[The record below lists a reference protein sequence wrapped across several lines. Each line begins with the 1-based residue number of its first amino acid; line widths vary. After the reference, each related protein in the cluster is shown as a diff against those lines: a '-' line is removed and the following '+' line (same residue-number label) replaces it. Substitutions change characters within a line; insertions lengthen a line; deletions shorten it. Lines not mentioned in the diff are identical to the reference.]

1 MKFRIHFGRPQ
12 RVAALILLFFFA
24 ECLYLIGRTELTDRD
39 YRYALCGREMWE
51 KPVPTAGYFTT
62 CGNMQGDGTLAYR
75 AAALPLTVY
84 VKALQVADWVDAKRH
99 GAEAQGDPTGGSV
112 YDLRHQI
119 VGTRFLLRV
128 PFALAAM
135 LLGAGLWWVSR
146 RLFGNIPGA
155 FALGLYCLS
164 PVVLRYA
171 TTANNEILAAWGLFA
186 VVYTAI
192 GIAHAMY
199 GPPRK
204 WRPRIVLYTVALGLT
219 ACSHILAALVGL
231 ISSAVFM
238 VWIAER
244 RRTLVFPLLLVS
256 SFGAMLMVLASYV
269 FHMSL
274 FLYVFTAGAAR
285 FTLDYHPALE
295 LLRDPMQVAVTGIF
309 AIAVALFV
317 LMKRSRYFGNVVP
330 LLVALAILPLVTTQV
345 TTVPVLW
352 AYPFLLT
359 FAAGVLADASE
370 TPQRKLFLA
379 TMLTALVSQAVCCG
393 TWIYFRMA

>member
-1 MKFRIHFGRPQ
+1 MSVRFHFGRPQ
-12 RVAALILLFFFA
+12 RIAALILLFFFA
-24 ECLYLIGRTELTDRD
+24 ECLYLIGRTELTDRE

-51 KPVPTAGYFTT
+51 NPMPTPGYFTT
-62 CGNMQGDGTLAYR
+62 CGNLQGDGTLAYR
-75 AAALPLTVY
+75 AAGLPLTVY

-99 GAEAQGDPTGGSV
+99 GQTPDAEPTGGSI

-128 PFALAAM
+128 PFALAAV

-164 PVVLRYA
+164 PVVLKYA
-171 TTANNEILAAWGLFA
+171 TTPNNEILAAWGLFA

-219 ACSHILAALVGL
+219 ACSHILAALFGV
-231 ISSAVFM
+231 IASAAFM
-238 VWIAER
+238 LWVAER
-244 RRTLVFPLLLVS
+244 RRTLVFPLLICA
-256 SFGAMLMVLASYV
+256 SFGAMLMVLASFV
-269 FHMSL
+269 FHVSI
-274 FLYVFTAGAAR
+274 FLYIFTAGAALL
-285 FTLDYHPALE
+285 TLDYHPALE
-295 LLRDPMQVAVTGIF
+295 LLRDPMQIAVTATLAG
-309 AIAVALFV
+309 AVLLFFV
-317 LMKRSRYFGNVVP
+317 MKRARYFGNVVP
-330 LLVALAILPLVTTQV
+330 LLVALVLLPIITTQV

-359 FAAGVLADASE
+359 FAAGVFADASE
-370 TPQRKLFLA
+370 TQNRKLFLA
-379 TMLTALVSQAVCCG
+379 TMLTALVSQVICCG
-393 TWIYFRMA
+393 TWMFLVKA